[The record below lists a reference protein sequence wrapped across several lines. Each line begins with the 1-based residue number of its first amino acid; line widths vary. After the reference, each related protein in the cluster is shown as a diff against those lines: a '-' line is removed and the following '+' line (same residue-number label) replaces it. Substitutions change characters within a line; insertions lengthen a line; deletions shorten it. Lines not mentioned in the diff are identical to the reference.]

1 MTEKIPYARS
11 EFLGDSEISKVPV
24 ESMLTSLWGI
34 SHGIH
39 STYAAISK
47 NQAQKICNIDV
58 GDGSWRRNMLVTIL
72 RY

>member
-1 MTEKIPYARS
+1 MTEKIPYAWS

-34 SHGIH
+34 SHRIH

-47 NQAQKICNIDV
+47 NQAQKYATSIMVTGV
-58 GDGSWRRNMLVTIL
+58 GDEMCW
-72 RY
+72 